1 MNLVP
6 PTYELSP
13 FWHLHRVVQYCGT
26 GTMVQLKSI
35 VTTIHW
41 YTPSY
46 WIINVSCFL
55 HDTPKY
61 FKEHYSIGMIYVHK
75 TWYYRA
81 IMHRVIPLYFRPNY
95 IFKLE
100 PDLTYSTVYV
110 VMPPAKVLT
119 NTSTTF
125 KQLSFADQILIEHMK
140 GCALISTDVCT
151 VLDRYIVNKKRLS
164 TS

>member
-1 MNLVP
+1 
-6 PTYELSP
+6 
-13 FWHLHRVVQYCGT
+13 
-26 GTMVQLKSI
+26 
-35 VTTIHW
+35 
-41 YTPSY
+41 
-46 WIINVSCFL
+46 
-55 HDTPKY
+55 
-61 FKEHYSIGMIYVHK
+61 
-75 TWYYRA
+75 
-81 IMHRVIPLYFRPNY
+81 MHRVIPLYFRPNY